1 MTTTRLTVS
10 ADIIVCLSTGD
21 EQRVRVDNIPCTWV
35 WADCPRA
42 TAEYKVVLDWVV
54 DTFGDDLETFSVVC
68 VAGSPV
74 A

>member
-1 MTTTRLTVS
+1 MTATKLIVS
-10 ADIIVCLSTGD
+10 ADIVVCLSAGD

-35 WADCPRA
+35 WADGLRA

-54 DTFGDDLETFSVVC
+54 DTFGDNLETFSVVC